1 MRPLRIVLSLCLVA
15 ILAAPPAAGAQRRR
29 PSRAAKRAASGV
41 ALGLGADYLVDPE
54 IGELQLTLAIE
65 TPIARGLTAGA
76 RFGAL
81 VTSDPTRVGAP
92 IDFRLRLRAG
102 RLYAD
107 GLVGPWLLF
116 DSGDTLRL
124 HAAFGFGILARSMSL
139 GLEVG
144 YLDPTSMIGLRMAFP
159 L

>member
-1 MRPLRIVLSLCLVA
+1 MRPLRIALSLSVLA
-15 ILAAPPAAGAQRRR
+15 LLLAASPAEARRAGQAARRH
-29 PSRAAKRAASGV
+29 SGSNV

-54 IGELQLTLAIE
+54 VGEFQLTLALE

-81 VTSDPTRVGAP
+81 MTSEPTKVGAP
-92 IDFRLRLRAG
+92 IDFRLRLRTHG
-102 RLYAD
+102 LYVD
-107 GLVGPWLLF
+107 GLIGPWLIF
-116 DSGDTLRL
+116 DSGDTLRFHGGL
-124 HAAFGFGILARSMSL
+124 GFGILTGSLSL

-144 YLDPTSMIGLRMAFP
+144 FLDRSGMIGLRLAFS

>member
-1 MRPLRIVLSLCLVA
+1 MRRLRIALVLSALALLVTA
-15 ILAAPPAAGAQRRR
+15 SPAEARRAGRRAR
-29 PSRAAKRAASGV
+29 THAASTNV

-54 IGELQLTLAIE
+54 TGEFQLTLAVE

-81 VTSDPTRVGAP
+81 VTSDPTDVGAP
-92 IDFRLRLRAG
+92 IDFRLRLRSRG
-102 RLYAD
+102 LYLD
-107 GLVGPWLLF
+107 GLVGPWLIF
-116 DSGDTLRL
+116 DSGDTLRF
-124 HAAFGFGILARSMSL
+124 HAGFGFGILTGSMSL

-144 YLDPTSMIGLRMAFP
+144 YLDPTGMIGLRLAFS